1 MQQIYL
7 REQCHLNY
15 FVCAEYKLFTL
26 AYNIAVYCYMIV
38 CLFHCM
44 DNIILYYVETIV
56 FNKKI
61 SSIYVYNILLIPFFL
76 LLCAVP
82 YFHVIIE
89 M

>member
-7 REQCHLNY
+7 REQCRLNY
-15 FVCAEYKLFTL
+15 FVFAEYKLFTL

-56 FNKKI
+56 FNKKYLVFT
-61 SSIYVYNILLIPFFL
+61 SITYYLFPFSYYYVL
-76 LLCAVP
+76 
-82 YFHVIIE
+82 FHIF